1 MNILSSFGS
10 LSRRGQTNVNSITYI
25 NRLAIPITVD
35 FSGSAF
41 TDLSNAAQYAV
52 TASGLNPSNINNST
66 FARLKYN
73 GTGSYLKTADFSSTG
88 SFTIHMKHA
97 ARFSTL
103 SPFNFQ
109 YPNVISLSPTG
120 AVNVGSSLTVTYYST
135 LNPGTIVLY
144 GITGCTSADLSG
156 AALTGT
162 FMSPY
167 AQIIYTIRSGGGST
181 AVFNVSGGLSSTIS
195 IN

>member
-1 MNILSSFGS
+1 MNFVSTFGS
-10 LSRRGQTNVNSITYI
+10 MLTRGGQNVNSITYI
-25 NRLAIPITVD
+25 NKYAKSITLD
-35 FSGSAF
+35 FSGVAS
-41 TDLSNAAQYAV
+41 TDLSFLPYA
-52 TASGLNPSNINNST
+52 TTSAGLNRDDDKST

-135 LNPGTIVLY
+135 LDPGTIVPY

-156 AALTGT
+156 AALTGI

-167 AQIIYTIRSGGGST
+167 AQSIYTIRSGGGST